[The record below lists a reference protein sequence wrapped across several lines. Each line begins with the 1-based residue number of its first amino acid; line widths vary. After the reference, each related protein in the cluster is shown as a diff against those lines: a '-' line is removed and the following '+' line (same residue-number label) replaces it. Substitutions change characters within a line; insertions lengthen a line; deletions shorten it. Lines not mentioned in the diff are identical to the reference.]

1 MRNRLMP
8 PERDRDEPDV
18 PLWVALMVLI
28 GAAVICFAAAD
39 SWGRAIL

>member
-8 PERDRDEPDV
+8 PERDGAPDV
-18 PLWVALMVLI
+18 PLWVALMVI
-28 GAAVICFAAAD
+28 VGACAICFAAAD